1 MATDSGFL
9 ANIPEL
15 ETQDDITSWLDK
27 EVTRINALQ
36 IKSPD
41 AVEVFSI
48 TLHDANPEKLPPDAR
63 TITQFTLAVV
73 LADWACYADPAN
85 REGFVYLKD
94 VFTVAPGGFRLWL
107 ARLDGEF
114 LPIGYTGFHPIAQDT
129 FNRLQRAPDSITN
142 RKQIRP
148 EPESISGANYYYIYN
163 LGIIKQ
169 FHKTTASR
177 LLVKEFSNDIASKN
191 ACALAAIV
199 VSPDGQRIIERFG
212 LHQSGFITHD
222 GQKELAYVRDD
233 VSASCD

>member
-15 ETQDDITSWLDK
+15 ETQGDITSWLDK
-27 EVTRINALQ
+27 EVIRINALQ
-36 IKSPD
+36 IKNPD
-41 AVEVFSI
+41 AVAVFSI
-48 TLHDANPEKLPPDAR
+48 TLHDGNPEKLPPNAS
-63 TITQFTLAVV
+63 TLTQFTLAVV

-85 REGFVYLKD
+85 REDYVYLKN
-94 VFTVAPGGFRLWL
+94 VFTVCPWGFRLWL

-129 FNRLQRAPDSITN
+129 FNRLQRAPESITN

-169 FHKTTASR
+169 FHRTTASR
-177 LLVKEFSNDIASKN
+177 LLVKEFSEDIASAKT
-191 ACALAAIV
+191 CALAAIV
-199 VSPDGQRIIERFG
+199 VSPDGQRVIEKFG
-212 LHQSGFITHD
+212 LHQAGFITHD
-222 GQKELAYVRDD
+222 GHKELAYVSDD